1 MLQHRLG
8 RRALL
13 AAAVGV
19 PGVAF
24 AQGAGDWPDRP
35 IRFVVP
41 FAAGGNTDVLAR
53 LYGNRM
59 SSVLG
64 QPIVV
69 ENRAGAAGAIGTEA
83 VIRSRPDGCTL
94 LIGSPGSI
102 VNGPLLMANRRYDP
116 ITDLTFVAMFGNVPM
131 VIIVQ
136 ASMPVRSLPE
146 LVAYSTSRPNGVTIG
161 TSGIGG
167 ANHLPLELFKAQ
179 TGANLE
185 HVPYRGGGATLPDF
199 VAGNVDGI
207 LIELSSV
214 LDLHRDGRGRILG
227 IAAQQR
233 SAQVPEVPT
242 FVEQGIAAF
251 TAASFVG
258 LFAPTGTPAPIVN
271 RLQAVV
277 REAASDPDIRARL
290 ASYSV
295 DPPTPEELT
304 TDYLAAFLQR
314 ELAKAR
320 RAIDLAGLK
329 PE

>member
-1 MLQHRLG
+1 MDPIIG
-8 RRALL
+8 RRLL
-13 AAAVGV
+13 LGATAATLTARY
-19 PGVAF
+19 AI
-24 AQGAGDWPDRP
+24 AQSNWPDRP

-53 LYGNRM
+53 LYGAHI
-59 SSVLG
+59 SPKLG

-69 ENRAGAAGAIGTEA
+69 ENRSGASGAIGTEA
-83 VIRSRPDGCTL
+83 VIRSRPDGYSF

-102 VNGPLLMANRRYDP
+102 VNSPLLMADKRFDP
-116 ITDLTFVAMFGNVPM
+116 ITDLAFVAMFGQVPM

-136 ASMPVRSLPE
+136 PPMPVRTLPE
-146 LVAYSTSRPNGVTIG
+146 LVAFSKARPNGVTIG

-167 ANHLPLELFKAQ
+167 ANHLPLELFKAE
-179 TGANLE
+179 TGANLV

-227 IAAQQR
+227 VAAPQR
-233 SAQVPEVPT
+233 SPQVPDVPT
-242 FVEQGIAAF
+242 FIEAGYRDF
-251 TAASFVG
+251 LAASFVG
-258 LFAPTGTPAPIVN
+258 LFAPVGTSAPILGRVQT
-271 RLQAVV
+271 LIG
-277 REAASDPDIRARL
+277 EAANDPDIRARL
-290 ASYSV
+290 LSFSV
-295 DPPTPEELT
+295 NPPTPEELT
-304 TDYLAAFLQR
+304 TDHLARFLQG

-320 RAIDLAGLK
+320 RAIAIAGLK

>member
-1 MLQHRLG
+1 MTPTIG
-8 RRALL
+8 RRLLLGTAGAML
-13 AAAVGV
+13 AAPHVQ
-19 PGVAF
+19 
-24 AQGAGDWPDRP
+24 AQGSWPERP

-53 LYGNRM
+53 LYGAHIGPK
-59 SSVLG
+59 LG

-69 ENRAGAAGAIGTEA
+69 ENRSGAAGAIGTEA
-83 VIRSRPDGCTL
+83 VIRSRADGYSF

-102 VNGPLLMANRRYDP
+102 VNSPLLMANKRFDP
-116 ITDLTFVAMFGNVPM
+116 ITDLTFVAMFGQVPM

-136 ASMPVRSLPE
+136 PSMPVRTLPE
-146 LVAYSTSRPNGVTIG
+146 LVAYSKAQRNGVTIG

-167 ANHLPLELFKAQ
+167 ANHLPLELFKAE
-179 TGANLE
+179 TGANLV

-227 IAAQQR
+227 IAAPGR
-233 SAQVPEVPT
+233 SQQVPEVPT
-242 FVEQGIAAF
+242 FIEAGYTNF
-251 TAASFVG
+251 LAASFVG
-258 LFAPTGTPAPIVN
+258 LFAPVGTPAPIVG
-271 RLQAVV
+271 RIQALIG
-277 REAASDPDIRARL
+277 EAAQDPDIRARL
-290 ASYSV
+290 LSFSV
-295 DPPTPEELT
+295 NPPTPEELT
-304 TDYLAAFLQR
+304 TDHLARFLQG

-320 RAIDLAGLK
+320 RAIEIAGLK